1 MARVIRCSNFF
12 NSIRNNLVI
21 QESMEY
27 TLDRIL
33 QCRAL
38 LQRKNQFHV
47 QIYTAMHTYKTYS
60 ILLNF
65 ALLCFID
72 VAFLQIE
79 GKTLYRQKDYD
90 SFIVEPNLQYF
101 QGIICAYICVIHMC
115 VCVRVAGIF
124 TINPQLLP
132 HPYLLTETSFFPSFP
147 QAADVTLM

>member
-79 GKTLYRQKDYD
+79 GKKIMTRL
-90 SFIVEPNLQYF
+90 LQNQTSNISKVLSVHIYVS
-101 QGIICAYICVIHMC
+101 YTC
-115 VCVRVAGIF
+115 VCVYV
-124 TINPQLLP
+124 QLASLQSTLSSYP
-132 HPYLLTETSFFPSFP
+132 ILTCSLRPVSFP
-147 QAADVTLM
+147 RFPRQQMLP